1 VSVLRLLIFL
11 VVAFVPAAVGG
22 LFGPGSWYATLAK
35 PAWTPPGWLFGP
47 VWTVLYA
54 TIGIAGWLAW
64 EGSAGKPRLLPFAVF
79 AAQLVVNG
87 LWSWL
92 FFGLRRP
99 DLALVDIVFLLALI
113 GANIFLFA
121 RTRGA
126 AGALL
131 VPYLLWVAFATALNA
146 RIWSMNA

>member
-1 VSVLRLLIFL
+1 LSALRLLIFL
-11 VVAFVPAAVGG
+11 VVAFVPAAVGR
-22 LFGPGSWYATLAK
+22 LFGPGSWYASIAK
-35 PAWTPPGWLFGP
+35 PAWTPPGWVFGP

-54 TIGIAGWLAW
+54 LIGIAGWLAW
-64 EGSAGKPRLLPFAVF
+64 EASAGKPRLLPFAVF
-79 AAQLVVNG
+79 AAQLVLNG

-99 DLALVDIVFLLALI
+99 DLALVDIVLMLALI
-113 GANIFLFA
+113 GANLALFA
-121 RTRGA
+121 RLRGV

-146 RIWSMNA
+146 AIWRLNA